1 MKKEILIKSICV
13 IILAISIIIL
23 KSKNY
28 QPLGYKI
35 LYVQSGS
42 MSPTFQKG
50 DIVIIKKCKSYEIG
64 EIITYSVEE
73 NLITHRIIEKTENGY
88 ITKGDANNT
97 PDEKNVDSTQI
108 KGKVIKTVIL
118 HHLIN

>member
-1 MKKEILIKSICV
+1 MFSIP
-13 IILAISIIIL
+13 I
-23 KSKNY
+23 
-28 QPLGYKI
+28 
-35 LYVQSGS
+35 
-42 MSPTFQKG
+42 

-64 EIITYSVEE
+64 EIITYSEEE